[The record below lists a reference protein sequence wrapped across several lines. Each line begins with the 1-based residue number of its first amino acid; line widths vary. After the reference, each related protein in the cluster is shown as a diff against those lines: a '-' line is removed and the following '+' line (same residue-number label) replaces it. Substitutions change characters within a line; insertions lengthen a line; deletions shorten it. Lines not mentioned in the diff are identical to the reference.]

1 MGPVSGEVG
10 MAESKV
16 QKVARGKKTMTT
28 YGTCHCGGDIRWVK
42 LFAPRGRMV
51 KQCEKCGTWGEKEVR

>member
-1 MGPVSGEVG
+1 

-16 QKVARGKKTMTT
+16 QKVARRAAEKKAV
-28 YGTCHCGGDIRWVK
+28 GLCHGGAGIQWVK

-51 KQCEKCGTWGEKEVR
+51 KQCETCGEVQP